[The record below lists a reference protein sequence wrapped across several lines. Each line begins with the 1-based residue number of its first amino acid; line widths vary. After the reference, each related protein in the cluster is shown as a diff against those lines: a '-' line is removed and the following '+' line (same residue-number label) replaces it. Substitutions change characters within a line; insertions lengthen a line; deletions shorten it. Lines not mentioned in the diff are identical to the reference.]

1 MHEFSL
7 AQGLHGQLL
16 DLARQHGVEK
26 ILKAEVTIGEH
37 AGIVEESFVFG
48 FHVLAGQDS
57 RTAGMELLIS
67 HDAGSDLLLMKVELQ
82 EYNQE

>member
-16 DLARQHGVEK
+16 DLAREHRVEK
-26 ILKAEVTIGEH
+26 VIKAEVRIGDQ

-48 FHVLAGQDS
+48 FNVVAGQDP
-57 RTAGMELLIS
+57 RTEGMELLIS
-67 HDAGSDLLLMKVELQ
+67 RDEGKDLILMKVEMQ
-82 EYNQE
+82 

>member
-16 DLARQHGVEK
+16 DLVREHGVEK
-26 ILKAEVTIGEH
+26 VLTAEVRIGDN

-48 FHVLAGQDS
+48 FNVVAGQDP
-57 RTAGMELLIS
+57 RTSGMELRITR
-67 HDAGSDLLLMKVELQ
+67 DEGSDLLLMKVELQ
-82 EYNQE
+82 

>member
-26 ILKAEVTIGEH
+26 VLRAEVRIGSN
-37 AGIVEESFVFG
+37 AGVVEESFVFG
-48 FHVLAGQDS
+48 FNVVAGQDPK
-57 RTAGMELLIS
+57 TAGIALTITHDEGKDLI
-67 HDAGSDLLLMKVELQ
+67 LMQVELQ
-82 EYNQE
+82 

>member
-16 DLARQHGVEK
+16 DLVREHGVEK
-26 ILKAEVTIGEH
+26 VLTAEVRIGDN

-48 FHVLAGQDS
+48 FNVVAGQDP
-57 RTAGMELLIS
+57 RTVGMELHITR
-67 HDAGSDLLLMKVELQ
+67 DEGSDLLLMKVELQ
-82 EYNQE
+82 

>member
-16 DLARQHGVEK
+16 DLAREHHVDK
-26 ILKAEVTIGEH
+26 VLKAEVRIGKD

-48 FHVLAGQDS
+48 FNVVAGQDPK
-57 RTAGMELLIS
+57 TAGMQLVITHDESRDLI
-67 HDAGSDLLLMKVELQ
+67 LMQVELQ
-82 EYNQE
+82 

>member
-16 DLARQHGVEK
+16 DLAREHGVGK
-26 ILKAEVTIGEH
+26 ILKAEVRIGND

-48 FHVLAGQDS
+48 FNVVAGQDPK
-57 RTAGMELLIS
+57 TTGMELVITHDEGGDLI
-67 HDAGSDLLLMKVELQ
+67 LMQVELQ
-82 EYNQE
+82 

>member
-16 DLARQHGVEK
+16 DLARKHGVEK
-26 ILKAEVTIGEH
+26 ILRAEVRIGEN

-48 FHVLAGQDS
+48 FHVLAGQDP
-57 RTAGMELLIS
+57 RTTGMELLIS
-67 HDAGSDLLLMKVELQ
+67 RDEGSDLLLMKVEL
-82 EYNQE
+82 EE